1 VIRFPLRY
9 ARANLV
15 IGPAGEAA
23 SLYRLATAAY
33 PFLPPAGKWRL
44 LRQLERLVEVV
55 GADFSLWRVQRAQ
68 PPDRY
73 TEQVE
78 RLVDWRYADPEGL
91 HGYVEAH
98 AVRLRGLESWLPE
111 VYLAVSLSAAGGVG
125 IGSELVRSVDR
136 ARRRLEELAGVA
148 APQPISGRE
157 LEALAV
163 AEQRSYERLA
173 GVLSLRRASCVEL
186 QWLVSRCE
194 RRGVGEPR
202 LEGSWGP
209 DALVARG
216 PDGSLA
222 YEPLEHDLWRCV
234 NAPLS
239 EDPAEPPSLEVEAQK
254 GRSFQALLCLGSL
267 PEEAAFPGPTAELL
281 HAPLEQ
287 VDFPVDVVVH
297 ARWVGNREAL
307 AQVRRR
313 IVDVD
318 HAWREQAEGALAG
331 PGLLAEDDR
340 LLAREYEAALQGSA
354 RPPMLYASI
363 SLAVGAPTRDELER
377 RVQALRE
384 RYGEVELH
392 RPRGL
397 QHQLFFDHLLRP
409 DGGTTRD
416 YTAQMTAEQFGA
428 LVPTATHQVG
438 SEQGLYIGYCPTG
451 VRRPVWYDPA
461 EPSRESRPS
470 GVLLVGTLGSGK
482 TIAAQTIAFA
492 AERLGSLVIDFDPR
506 PDHRLD
512 RVSQL
517 DGRVDVIELSG
528 DPDHRGKLDPLR
540 IGLAELREDL
550 ASSFLVELLRDPP
563 PAWENEIQRAVRDAV
578 NAGGQSLLDVVERL
592 ARSERPAAREAGDA
606 LEVVADFGLA
616 RLGFGTGEEPPLEAA
631 RPVTTI
637 RTPGLTLP
645 DTAASRETY
654 TRSERVSVAVLALV
668 AALSLR
674 LVASDRARHKLV
686 VLDEAWF
693 LLASSQ
699 GRALLNRLVR
709 LSRGFNATVLLVSQR
724 VPDLA
729 ELTDL
734 VGTYFI
740 FGQETEREATNALVL
755 LGREPTDS
763 PLVTRVMGFRRGRCL
778 MRDLD
783 GRVGEV
789 QVDPAVPGL
798 LEALDN
804 APSSVAA

>member
-1 VIRFPLRY
+1 MTGFPLRY
-9 ARANLV
+9 ARGNLL
-15 IGPAGEAA
+15 IGRGGEAA
-23 SLYRLATAAY
+23 SLYRLEAVAY
-33 PFLPPAGKWRL
+33 PYLSPGGKWRL
-44 LRQLERLVEVV
+44 LRQLERFVQVV
-55 GADFSLWRVQRAQ
+55 GADFSLWRVQRANA
-68 PPDRY
+68 PERY
-73 TEQVE
+73 AEQVD
-78 RLVDWRYADPEGL
+78 RLVDRRHADPQGL
-91 HGYVEAH
+91 GGYLESH
-98 AVRLRGLESWLPE
+98 TGRLHELESWLPE
-111 VYLAVSLSAAGGVG
+111 VYLAVSLSGRGRVG
-125 IGSELVRSVDR
+125 FGSELVRSLDR

-148 APQPISGRE
+148 APAPISGRE

-163 AEQRSYERLA
+163 SEQRTYERLA
-173 GVLSLRRASCVEL
+173 GVLPLRRASSVEL
-186 QWLVSRCE
+186 QWLLSRCG
-194 RRGVGEPR
+194 RRGVAEPR
-202 LEGSWGP
+202 LERSWGP
-209 DALVARG
+209 DALVVRG
-216 PDGSLA
+216 PDGELA

-234 NAPLS
+234 NSPLT
-239 EDPAEPPSLEVEAQK
+239 EDPAEPPSLEVEAEQR
-254 GRSFQALLCLGSL
+254 GSFQALLCLGTL
-267 PEEAAFPGPTAELL
+267 AEEAAFPGASAELL

-287 VDFPVDVVVH
+287 LDFPVDAVLH

-313 IVDVD
+313 IVDVE
-318 HAWREQAEGALAG
+318 HNWREQAEGAVAG
-331 PGLLAEDDR
+331 PGLLAEEDR

-354 RPPMLYASI
+354 RPPMLYAAV
-363 SLAVGAPTRDELER
+363 SLAVGAPTRDQLER

-397 QHQLFFDHLLRP
+397 QHQLFFDHLPRA

-416 YTAQMTAEQFGA
+416 YVGQMTAEQFGA

-438 SEQGLYIGYCPTG
+438 SEAGVYIGYSPTG
-451 VRRPVWYDPA
+451 VRRPVWYDPT

-492 AERLGSLVIDFDPR
+492 AERLGSLVVDFDPR

-512 RVSQL
+512 RVAQL
-517 DGRVDVIELSG
+517 DGRVEVIELSG
-528 DPDHRGKLDPLR
+528 EREQRGKLDPLR

-550 ASSFLVELLRDPP
+550 ASSFLIELLRDPP
-563 PAWENEIQRAVRDAV
+563 PAWENEIQRAVRDA
-578 NAGGQSLLDVVERL
+578 ARGGDRSLLGVVEAL
-592 ARSERPAAREAGDA
+592 GLSERPAAREAGDA

-616 RLGFGTGEEPPLEAA
+616 RLGFGTGDEQSLETGA
-631 RPVTTI
+631 PVTTI
-637 RTPGLTLP
+637 RTPGLALP
-645 DTAASRETY
+645 DTGASRDTY
-654 TRSERVSVAVLALV
+654 TRAERVSVAVLTLV
-668 AALSLR
+668 AALALR
-674 LVASDRARHKLV
+674 LVAGDRSRHKLV

-740 FGQETEREATNALVL
+740 FGQETEREAANALAL
-755 LGREPTDS
+755 LGHDPTDS
-763 PLVTRVMGFRRGRCL
+763 PLIARVLGFRRGRCL

-783 GRVGEV
+783 GRVGEL
-789 QVDPAVPGL
+789 QIDPAVPGL

-804 APSSVAA
+804 TPTVVGA